1 MSATALHTEA
11 APAPAGTYSQGIQ
24 AGPLVFLAGQTPRD
38 RHGVRWGGSPFDTQV
53 RVVLD
58 NLQAIAQAAGL
69 SLRDAVKVNV
79 FLRDTTLSTQFD
91 AIYAAYVGAVPPART
106 LTQSGLTGFDVE
118 VDAILLRPQP

>member
-1 MSATALHTEA
+1 MSATALLSED
-11 APAPAGTYSQGIQ
+11 APAPAGTYSQGIA
-24 AGPLVFLAGQTPRD
+24 AGPFVFLAGQTPRD
-38 RHGVRWGGSPFDTQV
+38 RNGVRWGGSPFDTQV

-79 FLRDTTLSTQFD
+79 FLRDTTLSPQFD

-106 LTQSGLTGFDVE
+106 LTQSSLNGFDVE
-118 VDAILLRPQP
+118 VDAILLRAQP